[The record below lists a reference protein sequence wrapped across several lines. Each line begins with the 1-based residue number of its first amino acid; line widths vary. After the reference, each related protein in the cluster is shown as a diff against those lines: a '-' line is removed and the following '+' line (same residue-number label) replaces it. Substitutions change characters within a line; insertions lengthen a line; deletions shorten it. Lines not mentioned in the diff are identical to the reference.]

1 MAVRSG
7 DDRQVRHRLLQR
19 LALARRHFSW
29 DNDPANT
36 MAYDSVGIAIV
47 RLGGPSIHNH
57 NKGETMSKRP
67 PLGTTGKLALAGNRN
82 RARQLLDREQRERDL
97 RDLLSLVGKN
107 SSSCT
112 SR

>member
-1 MAVRSG
+1 
-7 DDRQVRHRLLQR
+7 
-19 LALARRHFSW
+19 
-29 DNDPANT
+29 

-67 PLGTTGKLALAGNRN
+67 PLGNTGKLALAGNRN

-107 SSSCT
+107 SSLAVSSCSGQDT
-112 SR
+112 PSLFPM